1 MLHTPSDPRGRRGIF
16 YVRAAVVLFFTFPLD
31 TELYHLYNTVNNRT
45 IRIIQFYREE
55 ARHMI
60 SFEAFRQT
68 DGTPIYLQII
78 RYIQQGLAAG
88 TIQDGDELPSRRVV
102 SALLAV
108 NPNTVQKAFKQLEDE
123 GLVTSRAGAKSCIQV
138 TPEQIAALRR
148 ELLETEMQ
156 AMVDAARRLGLTRE
170 DAHRLLDTLYD
181 KEGTDA

>member
-1 MLHTPSDPRGRRGIF
+1 MRKHLSVLALAARGTVWR
-16 YVRAAVVLFFTFPLD
+16 VLTVTLLAAVLSGALLWLIPAQEPDAVIVAP
-31 TELYHLYNTVNNRT
+31 
-45 IRIIQFYREE
+45 
-55 ARHMI
+55 
-60 SFEAFRQT
+60 
-68 DGTPIYLQII
+68 DGTETPQYELVDFCKLP
-78 RYIQQGLAAG
+78 GKTGAANACAAG
-88 TIQDGDELPSRRVV
+88 FA
-102 SALLAV
+102 ALLAV

-156 AMVDAARRLGLTRE
+156 AMVDAAKRLGLTRE

>member
-1 MLHTPSDPRGRRGIF
+1 M
-16 YVRAAVVLFFTFPLD
+16 
-31 TELYHLYNTVNNRT
+31 
-45 IRIIQFYREE
+45 IQFD
-55 ARHMI
+55 
-60 SFEAFRQT
+60 SFMQAE
-68 DGTPIYLQII
+68 GVPIYQQII
-78 RYIQQGLAAG
+78 RYVKQGIAAG
-88 TIQDGDELPSRRVV
+88 TIRDGEELPSRRVL

-148 ELLETEMQ
+148 ALLETEMQ
-156 AMVDAARRLGLTRE
+156 AMVDAAKHLGLTRE